1 MTSTPTPGPL
11 RAVLRRLG
19 SGLIAYGVIGLVL
32 ALVVLIAVVWAWG
45 RLAAVGGQVE
55 TQIAAVVETLDRTS
69 VALADAGISATS
81 FSGTMERTP
90 PVVRQTA
97 QAIADVRTDL
107 RSAESQL
114 SQFEILGRQ
123 PLGGVADSFGR
134 MAANLDG
141 LDERLDLIA
150 TDLESNRTA
159 LVANATSLSALG
171 ARLGLVADDLRGGVV
186 EEGFADLRSSAT
198 VLAAVLLVWMT
209 MPAAG
214 ALWLGWWLRREV
226 GHGDDD

>member
-32 ALVVLIAVVWAWG
+32 ALVVLIAVVWAGG